1 MVRSTTCI
9 TFCFLVLLF
18 TNCGT
23 ILSGKKQKVVFTTP
37 TASPIQI
44 TIWEPKPDQIFNE
57 DSVQFANGE
66 YLKINEFLLD
76 SGSTDVS
83 VHRPKPKQI
92 ITFTAINP
100 NSTGQ
105 KTSPAKNDLEKV
117 MASNTRIEVNHFKYY
132 SPTFNESALLNFVI
146 PWNWMIDAYT
156 GAVLRWKITNPIA
169 PPQKSTPKPNP

>member
-9 TFCFLVLLF
+9 AFCSLVLLF

-37 TASPIQI
+37 CTSPIHI

-57 DSVQFANGE
+57 DSVQFGNGE
-66 YLKINEFLLD
+66 YLKISEFVLD
-76 SGSTDVS
+76 SGSQYVS
-83 VHRPKPKQI
+83 VHRPKPQQI
-92 ITFTAINP
+92 ITFSAINP
-100 NSTGQ
+100 ASTGH
-105 KTSPAKNDLEKV
+105 KPSPTKQDLEKT
-117 MASNTRIEVNHFKYY
+117 MASNTRIEINHFYY
-132 SPTFNESALLNFVI
+132 FSPTFNESALLNFVI

-169 PPQKSTPKPNP
+169 PPLKPASKPKL